1 MTRAAPTS
9 SSPSTG
15 SNADSNAV
23 LPQTA
28 PPPGALPL
36 DRKRLFTAFTLT
48 PLLAGF
54 YPAIF
59 LAEPSIMPLGL
70 VLAYAS
76 TVLFGIPLVVYFDRR
91 GVREW
96 WMYIAGG
103 TACSLPT
110 ILLYAFA
117 PLPDHLLPFG
127 AIPVV
132 GVLVWGASSGI
143 VFWMIGIA
151 GDSSVSLR
159 TLFDPISK
167 D

>member
-1 MTRAAPTS
+1 MTPIAP
-9 SSPSTG
+9 
-15 SNADSNAV
+15 D

-28 PPPGALPL
+28 PPPAPDAL
-36 DRKRLFTAFTLT
+36 DRKRLFTAFALT

-59 LAEPSIMPLGL
+59 LAEPSLMPIGL

-76 TVLFGIPLVVYFDRR
+76 TALFGIPLVAYFDHRN
-91 GVREW
+91 VREW
-96 WMYIAGG
+96 YMYIAGG

-110 ILLYAFA
+110 VLLYAFA
-117 PLPDHLLPFG
+117 PLPEHLQPFG
-127 AIPVV
+127 AFPVV

-151 GDSSVSLR
+151 GDSAVSFR
-159 TLFDPISK
+159 SLFDPVSSK
-167 D
+167 K

>member
-1 MTRAAPTS
+1 MSHAAPA
-9 SSPSTG
+9 P
-15 SNADSNAV
+15 V
-23 LPQTA
+23 EEA
-28 PPPGALPL
+28 PPPATGGL
-36 DRKRLFTAFTLT
+36 DRKRLFTAFCLT

-59 LAEPSIMPLGL
+59 LAEPSLMPIGL

-76 TVLFGIPLVVYFDRR
+76 TIVFGIPLVAYFDRR

-96 WMYIAGG
+96 YMYIAGG
-103 TACSLPT
+103 TACSVPT
-110 ILLYAFA
+110 VLLYAFA
-117 PLPDHLLPFG
+117 PLPDHLQPFG
-127 AIPVV
+127 AVPLV

-151 GDSSVSLR
+151 GDSEVSLR
-159 TLFDPISK
+159 SLFDPVSSTDNPSK

>member
-1 MTRAAPTS
+1 
-9 SSPSTG
+9 
-15 SNADSNAV
+15 
-23 LPQTA
+23 
-28 PPPGALPL
+28 L
-36 DRKRLFTAFTLT
+36 DRRRLFTAFCLT

-59 LAEPSIMPLGL
+59 LAEPSLMLVGL
-70 VLAYAS
+70 VLAYVS
-76 TVLFGIPLVVYFDRR
+76 TAVFGIPLVAYFDHR

-96 WMYIAGG
+96 YMYILGG

-110 ILLYAFA
+110 VLLYAFVA
-117 PLPDHLLPFG
+117 PLPDHLQPFG
-127 AIPVV
+127 VVPVL

-151 GDSSVSLR
+151 GDSAVSLR
-159 TLFDPISK
+159 SLFDPVSSRDCQSK